1 MTSIKHRKNGI
12 RSAPN
17 PDVPNDGLAPLTE
30 LPPLDSTPIMT
41 ACVKAHRALAELKG
55 LVSAVPDSRHLLQG
69 LSVREVQASSAIEG
83 VLTTN
88 DLLLQY
94 GTVGADRANAAT
106 KEALLYG
113 PAFGIGNSVL
123 DSRGGFSTALFVE
136 ICRQIKPVVDDIR
149 TQEVYIGNP
158 YRRTRSYTPPAN
170 TVVIKSLLDDLAI
183 FMNDDSSPM
192 DPLVR
197 MAVAHYQFEAIH
209 PFIDGNG
216 RTGRVLNILYLQH
229 HGLLRAPIL
238 YLSEFI
244 LRHRGDY
251 YEGLRNVTFGHEWES
266 WVCYMLSGVSE
277 VARDALYRIRRILRV
292 RALVR
297 ERAVGEFTRPPS
309 DALLD
314 VFFARPY
321 CTVADVQ
328 EAEGITRPTATRRLR
343 DLESAGI
350 LKSRR
355 LSRHRLFYIAPLISI
370 LTEEMPGDDLV
381 TLSEDTLDGW

>member
-1 MTSIKHRKNGI
+1 MTSSEHLTRVL

-41 ACVKAHRALAELKG
+41 ACIKAHRALAELKG
-55 LVSAVPDSRHLLQG
+55 LVSAVPDPRHLLQG

-94 GTVGADRANAAT
+94 GAVGADRANAAT

-113 PAFGIGNSVL
+113 PAFEIGASIL
-123 DSRGGFSTALFVE
+123 KSRGGFSAALFVE

-149 TQEVYIGNP
+149 THEVYIGNP
-158 YRRTRSYTPPAN
+158 YLRTRSYTPPAN
-170 TVVIKSLLDDLAI
+170 SVIIKSLLDDLAI

-266 WVCYMLSGVSE
+266 WVCYMLSGVFE

-297 ERAVGEFTRPPS
+297 ERAVGELTRPPS

-314 VFFARPY
+314 IFFARPY

>member
-1 MTSIKHRKNGI
+1 MDRVVSST
-12 RSAPN
+12 PN
-17 PDVPNDGLAPLTE
+17 PDVPNDGLAPLSE
-30 LPPLDSTPIMT
+30 LPPLDSTRVLTECIE
-41 ACVKAHRALAELKG
+41 AHRALAELKG
-55 LVSAVPDSRHLLQG
+55 FVSAVPDSRILLQG
-69 LSVREVQASSAIEG
+69 LGVREIQASSAIEG
-83 VLTTN
+83 VLTTT
-88 DLLLQY
+88 DLLLQF
-94 GTVGADRANAAT
+94 GAVGPDHADAAT

-113 PAFGIGNSVL
+113 PAFEIGANML

-170 TVVIKSLLDDLAI
+170 TVIIRSLLDDLAV

-216 RTGRVLNILYLQH
+216 RTGRVLNALYLQH

-238 YLSEFI
+238 YVSEFI
-244 LRHRGDY
+244 LMHRGEY
-251 YEGLRNVTFGHEWES
+251 YEGLRNVTFNHEWEA
-266 WVCYMLSGVSE
+266 WVCYMLRGISA
-277 VARDALYRIRRILRV
+277 VAQDALSRVRRIRRLRG
-292 RALVR
+292 LVQ
-297 ERAVGEFTRPPS
+297 ERAASEFARPPS
-309 DALLD
+309 GALLD
-314 VFFARPY
+314 LFFARPY

-328 EAEGITRPTATRRLR
+328 RAEGITRPTATRRLR

-350 LKSRR
+350 LKTRR
-355 LSRHRLFYIAPLISI
+355 LGRHRLFYIAPLVSI
-370 LTEEMPGDDLV
+370 LTEEMTDDEGS
-381 TLSEDTLDGW
+381 TYSEDSLDGW